1 MAVTAKDR
9 QGVAIGRSLKI
20 SKAGSG
26 GEFAQDF
33 VKRFQGV
40 QKGIGGRLSCGR
52 YRQLHIWGNP
62 NQVIIEWGGSLTEP
76 VYACRLARRQ
86 GGGEIEASECVHK
99 GFDRGI
105 GFGGVNP
112 VPKRGCKGKILA
124 VGYQSRQ
131 KPGDIKSFAALF
143 EFILKS
149 GPRTPA
155 APILIPVEGKNNHQE
170 RGAGASKAKSKA
182 KHPAPAWPPPV
193 PS

>member
-20 SKAGSG
+20 SKAGGG

-33 VKRFQGV
+33 VKRFQGF

-62 NQVIIEWGGSLTEP
+62 GQVIIEWGGGLTEP
-76 VYACRLARRQ
+76 VYAYHADRRQ
-86 GGGEIEASECVHK
+86 GRGEIEASQCVHK
-99 GFDRGI
+99 GFNRAI

-112 VPKRGCKGKILA
+112 VPKRRCKGKIFA

-131 KPGDIKSFAALF
+131 ERGDIKSFAALF
-143 EFILKS
+143 
-149 GPRTPA
+149 
-155 APILIPVEGKNNHQE
+155 
-170 RGAGASKAKSKA
+170 
-182 KHPAPAWPPPV
+182 
-193 PS
+193 